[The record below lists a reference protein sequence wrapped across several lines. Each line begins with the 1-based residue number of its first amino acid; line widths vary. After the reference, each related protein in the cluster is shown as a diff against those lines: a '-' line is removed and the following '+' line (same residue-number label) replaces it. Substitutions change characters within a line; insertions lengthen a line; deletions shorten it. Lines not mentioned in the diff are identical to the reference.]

1 MPRSTKSP
9 ARSPAPEPIGGISD
23 GRYITKDSH
32 PVVTFPDCNQIDE
45 TRALSTCGASVALI
59 VTLLAAV
66 WWAPSASAWP
76 AAHQVPATD
85 RAETWDYRGAAS
97 LALDWLML
105 ALLGLPVYL
114 CKRVDRWFTD
124 ETAAERWGMNA
135 YPIGKTPLRATA
147 AMFFGLGA
155 ALVVYPLNYWALFLF
170 TAAEGALLGV
180 LCVMYYAAGY
190 GDQILLAFG
199 ITMGIFAVLTLF
211 TMQSRVDFAFL
222 GPGLVALLFVFL
234 FWSLFCFWLPGAA
247 AFSSTK
253 LISLFGALL
262 FCGFIIYD
270 TNMIMKYMGVDD
282 YIIAAI
288 ELYLDIVNL
297 FLFLL
302 ALLSGGRH

>member
-45 TRALSTCGASVALI
+45 TRALSTCGASLALI

-66 WWAPSASAWP
+66 WWAPSAAAWP

-85 RAETWDYRGAAS
+85 RAETWDYRGAVS

-114 CKRVDRWFTD
+114 CKRADRWFTD

-135 YPIGKTPLRATA
+135 YPIGKSPLRATA

-155 ALVVYPLNYWALFLF
+155 TLVVYPLNYWMTRL
-170 TAAEGALLGV
+170 TILGW
-180 LCVMYYAAGY
+180 
-190 GDQILLAFG
+190 GDA
-199 ITMGIFAVLTLF
+199 
-211 TMQSRVDFAFL
+211 
-222 GPGLVALLFVFL
+222 
-234 FWSLFCFWLPGAA
+234 LPGAQPASGYAPTSTEVVLHQWFGIVA
-247 AFSSTK
+247 AAMAACILVVTETASSPRQLRLLNAAVACAIFTGCVMFAK
-253 LISLFGALL
+253 NLVDNTQPAYWCTACIALFGPVGVMAL
-262 FCGFIIYD
+262 
-270 TNMIMKYMGVDD
+270 N
-282 YIIAAI
+282 
-288 ELYLDIVNL
+288 E
-297 FLFLL
+297 
-302 ALLSGGRH
+302 ALRL